1 MYQVK
6 IETFEG
12 PLDLLLHLIRRNQV
26 NIYDIPIALITEQ
39 YLDYIRFMEAL
50 DLSVAGEFLVM
61 AATLMY
67 IKSRMLLPTVPEEEE
82 EEEEDPRAQLV
93 QQLLEYKRYKDAAT
107 QLSQRELLGRDVFVR
122 QGVEEPMEEGSIDAD
137 LFHLIDA
144 LRDVLRRRDID
155 AFHEVTLERVTLMD
169 RIRDLWDRIQK
180 AEGAVAFVNLFGV
193 HSSKEEIILTFLALL
208 ELMKSGMI
216 RAYQEEALGPVW
228 IVRV

>member
-6 IETFEG
+6 IESFEG

-67 IKSRMLLPTVPEEEE
+67 IKSRMLLPAAPEEE
-82 EEEEDPRAQLV
+82 EEEEDPRTQLV
-93 QQLLEYKRYKDAAT
+93 QQLLEYKRYKDAAAE
-107 QLSQRELLGRDVFVR
+107 LSRRELLGRDVFVR
-122 QGVEEPMEEGSIDAD
+122 PRVDEPTEEGNIDVD

-144 LRDVLRRRDID
+144 LRDVLRRRDIEE
-155 AFHEVTLERVTLMD
+155 FHEVTLERVTLMD
-169 RIRDLWDRIQK
+169 RIRDLWDHIQK
-180 AEGAVAFVNLFGV
+180 AEGAVVFDNLFEAR
-193 HSSKEEIILTFLALL
+193 SSREEIILTFLALL

-216 RAYQEEALGPVW
+216 RAYQEELLGPVW